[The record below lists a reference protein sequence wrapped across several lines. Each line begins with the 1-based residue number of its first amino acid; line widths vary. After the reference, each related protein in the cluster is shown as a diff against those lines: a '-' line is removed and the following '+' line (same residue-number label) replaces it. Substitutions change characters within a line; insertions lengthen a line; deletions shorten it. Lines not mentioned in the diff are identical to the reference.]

1 MNYHFR
7 IHHDDAAAV
16 HQLQAEVRGTPSVAH
31 ADVQGPEHLHR
42 RHLRLRHQ
50 DANHVQDRM
59 LQGRHRL
66 LHLSL
71 SAIHLQGNI
80 FLLFYFITTFLIKLC
95 FNLMKF
101 ISSV

>member
-71 SAIHLQGNI
+71 SAIHLQGKI
-80 FLLFYFITTFLIKLC
+80 FLFFIF
-95 FNLMKF
+95 
-101 ISSV
+101 